1 MRSKFNFSR
10 RLPDNV
16 TEELVAAL
24 SNSKSYEFKALFSVI
39 HAALRGRNVA
49 TGGEEMLRLRTYE
62 KLQNLVRA
70 GQVKKTGKKYRGVT
84 KALLTLTESLKE
96 FRKNGAS
103 FSPGPSLTHQ

>member
-1 MRSKFNFSR
+1 MNSNPFLASFT
-10 RLPDNV
+10 RLSGLGMSPP
-16 TEELVAAL
+16 AARKCCAC
-24 SNSKSYEFKALFSVI
+24 S
-39 HAALRGRNVA
+39 
-49 TGGEEMLRLRTYE
+49 TYE